1 MPRSN
6 KGQQQNAAAEQRA
19 LLWGMNGAAVL
30 PTVAEWDPKTEPL
43 VQAILQVV
51 SSGATIVFRPGS
63 GGRAMGVAIW
73 EGDVR
78 HSPTWVYDAEELDT
92 WAEKVNL
99 IATQRRRHIPE

>member
-1 MPRSN
+1 MPRTGR
-6 KGQQQNAAAEQRA
+6 GQSTPAVTEQRA
-19 LLWGMNGAAVL
+19 LLWGMNGSEVL

-43 VQAILQVV
+43 VQALLQVV
-51 SSGATIVFRPGS
+51 ASGATVVLRPGS
-63 GGRAMGVAIW
+63 GGRAIGVAIW

-99 IATQRRRHIPE
+99 MAEQRKRHIPG